1 MKVKYFDITRPG
13 LSIKCKLCTGDSHTF
28 SDVVISCHGF
38 GGNKDNAAT
47 EKLAQTLLPVRK
59 DAAILSFDL
68 PCHGNDVKQKLDL
81 EDCLLYLDTV
91 MGYARTELQAQRLFC
106 FANSFGGYLAL
117 LRLHREGCA
126 FEKTLLRCPAVGIGE
141 ILKRDLAAT
150 NQVDLLAKKDA
161 VLGFERKMKISAR
174 FVGQLEENDL
184 SKWDYSQLTENL
196 LILHGTKD
204 ELVSHDE
211 VEAFADQNGIDFLSI
226 ENADHMFR
234 NPSKLREVLD
244 YTMEFFFSD

>member
-91 MGYARTELQAQRLFC
+91 MG
-106 FANSFGGYLAL
+106 
-117 LRLHREGCA
+117 
-126 FEKTLLRCPAVGIGE
+126 
-141 ILKRDLAAT
+141 
-150 NQVDLLAKKDA
+150 
-161 VLGFERKMKISAR
+161 
-174 FVGQLEENDL
+174 
-184 SKWDYSQLTENL
+184 
-196 LILHGTKD
+196 
-204 ELVSHDE
+204 
-211 VEAFADQNGIDFLSI
+211 
-226 ENADHMFR
+226 
-234 NPSKLREVLD
+234 
-244 YTMEFFFSD
+244 